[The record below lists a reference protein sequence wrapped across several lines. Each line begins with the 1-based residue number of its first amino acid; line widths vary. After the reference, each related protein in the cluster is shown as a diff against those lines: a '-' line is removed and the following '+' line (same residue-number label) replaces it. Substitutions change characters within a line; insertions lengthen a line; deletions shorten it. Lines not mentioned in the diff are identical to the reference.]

1 MPVSLAL
8 SPEGHL
14 IIDDWAEEMFCF
26 GNAHEEAARKAC
38 ENGNGAVLLWLA
50 ALGSGAGLP
59 APALYWRDFAGL
71 WLTAFCHRSS
81 EVMTRPGAAELTQ
94 FMETCPPLRGS
105 EYLSLTVLDGLWR
118 DFAAEVE
125 RQIAATAGGADGWL
139 SKSLPHWHLVG
150 RVTFHMAENK
160 RDAEKPFAFLATYTS
175 GLTPDGKARH
185 VLLQQAIKEYAGAKN
200 RARLL
205 HLLEP
210 VSLAAGRSTWLAGQV
225 ESGAIYRQQAW
236 RPAEALKFLK
246 EVKAF
251 EDCGLAVRIP
261 DWWKPAS
268 PLRPQV
274 SVTLGG
280 DRPSALGLD
289 SLLSFQIE
297 VTLDGQRLS
306 REDLEALRTAQ
317 GLVMVKGKWVEA
329 DAEKVQAVLK
339 HWQDAQRM
347 HFADGVSFQQALRL
361 LAGSGI
367 DPGERKLLTLEA
379 QEWSGIRAGT
389 WLADL
394 LKHLRDPAQA
404 AAITQH
410 PDLKAELRPYQRVG
424 VNWLYFMTRLGLGAC
439 LADDMGLGKTL
450 QVLALLLHLKR
461 ENPAAGPALLVVPA
475 SLLTNW
481 QAEAAKFTPSLR
493 LFIAHPSGGE
503 PAMLANLTKGKA
515 AALANFD
522 LVVTT
527 YGMLTR
533 MPTLKTHPWRLAILD
548 EAQAIKNPAA
558 AQTRAVKEV
567 NAKLRIALTGT
578 PVENRLGD
586 LWSLFD
592 FINGGLLGNAAA
604 FTRFVKGL
612 SQQAEFHYAPLRKLV
627 SPYILRRL
635 KTDKSIISDLPDKTE
650 MNVWCQLTKQQAVLY
665 QGVVEQLVKQ
675 LKTSDGIK
683 KRGVILAA
691 LMNFKQICNH
701 PSQFS
706 ADGDY
711 NPAHSGKFKR
721 LEELC
726 LPIAERQ
733 EKVLVFTQFTDI
745 IPALRQH
752 LTGVFK
758 RDGLVLTGQTPVKQ
772 RRALVEEFQCES
784 GPPFFLLSLRAGGT
798 GLTLTAASHV
808 IHFDRWWNP
817 AVENQATDRA
827 FRIGQKKNVLVH
839 KFVCRGTLE
848 EKIDAIIEDKRAV
861 ADGVLAEGGEIA
873 LTEMSDAALLRLVS
887 LDLNQINTHD

>member
-1 MPVSLAL
+1 
-8 SPEGHL
+8 
-14 IIDDWAEEMFCF
+14 MFCF
-26 GNAHEEAARKAC
+26 GKAHEEAARKAC
-38 ENGNGAVLLWLA
+38 ENGSGAVLLWLA
-50 ALGSGAGLP
+50 ALASAAGLP
-59 APALYWRDFAGL
+59 APAVYWRDFAGL

-81 EVMTRPGAAELTQ
+81 EAMIHPGAAELTR
-94 FMETCPPLRGS
+94 FLETCPPLRGS
-105 EYLSLTVLDGLWR
+105 EYLSLTVLERLWQ

-125 RQIAATAGGADGWL
+125 RQIAASAGGADGWL
-139 SKSLPHWHLVG
+139 GKSLPHWHLVG
-150 RVTFHMAENK
+150 RVTLHMAENK

-200 RARLL
+200 RVRLL

-210 VSLAAGRSTWLAGQV
+210 VSLAAGRSAWLAGQV

-297 VTLDGQRLS
+297 VTLDGERLS
-306 REDLEALRTAQ
+306 REELDALRTAQ
-317 GLVMVKGKWVEA
+317 GLVMIKGKWVEA
-329 DAEKVQAVLK
+329 DAGKIQAVLK

-347 HFADGVSFQQALRL
+347 HFSDGVSFQQALRL
-361 LAGSGI
+361 LAGSSI
-367 DPGERKLLTLEA
+367 DPGETKLLTQEA

-394 LKHLRDPAQA
+394 LKRLRDPAQV
-404 AAITQH
+404 AAITRH

-424 VNWLYFMTRLGLGAC
+424 VNWLYFMTQLGLGAC

-481 QAEAAKFTPSLR
+481 QAEAARFTPSLR
-493 LFIAHPSGGE
+493 LFIAHPSAGE
-503 PAMLANLTKGKA
+503 PAKL
-515 AALANFD
+515 AALAKGKTTALANVD

-548 EAQAIKNPAA
+548 EAQAIKNPGA

-604 FTRFVKGL
+604 FTRFVKSL

-706 ADGDY
+706 ADGHY
-711 NPAHSGKFKR
+711 NPAHSGKFRR

-733 EKVLVFTQFTDI
+733 EKVLVFTQFTEI
-745 IPALRQH
+745 IPALRHH
-752 LTGVFK
+752 LKSVFK

-772 RRALVEEFQCES
+772 RRALVEEFQRES
-784 GPPFFLLSLRAGGT
+784 GPPFFLLSLKAGGT

-848 EKIDAIIEDKRAV
+848 EKIDAIIQEKRAV

-887 LDLNQINTHD
+887 LDLNQINTHE